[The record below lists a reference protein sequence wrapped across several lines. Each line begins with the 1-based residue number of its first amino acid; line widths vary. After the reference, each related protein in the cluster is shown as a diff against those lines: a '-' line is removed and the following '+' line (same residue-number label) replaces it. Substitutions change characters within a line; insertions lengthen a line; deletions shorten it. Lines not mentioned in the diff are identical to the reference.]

1 MNRDLFAQAALR
13 QIPKILTL
21 QDRNPHSPTYGCFD
35 RNFWQYKI
43 IDFPSGMSQEFVWPL
58 SLVYSLPLPD
68 NPYYQQPAIRSWVL
82 AGILYAARS
91 AHADGS
97 CDDYFPFERAGGA
110 AAFSLLACLES
121 YRRLCLHSAETS
133 EESREEVLRFF
144 ELRSDWLANHHE
156 SGRLTNH
163 QALIVLC
170 LLRASALLKTN
181 RWDEAIAQRLAR
193 VFSWQDAEGWFQEY
207 EGCDPGYHTLSISCL
222 AQIYDLAQKS
232 SEKGGS
238 DSGAIATGLIDLPRL
253 RQAIVDAVRLAA
265 HFVHPDGS
273 YGGEYTSRNTYNF
286 FPHGFELAGRWLPE
300 ALSIN
305 DRFAI
310 GLACQLGACYAD
322 DHIVGHHTWNYLLT
336 WEDTVIHR
344 PPTKR
349 PQTGRVWLENAR
361 ILIDQ
366 RSDTK
371 LYLALNKGG
380 ALKFFR
386 NDRLVCSDTQF
397 SLQVQQG
404 RQLKNAVGHLVGP
417 YDVQVE
423 ADTVV
428 IRGSL
433 GWAKQKQM
441 TPLNLLILRAVMFSV
456 GRFFP
461 NLIRKLLQKV
471 LITGK
476 NAAPFEFER
485 RLSWQNDTWQVTD
498 ELSTESWERVVSAGI
513 AADQTSIY
521 VVMSRTFQRSQL
533 QPWWELTAQI
543 KALPPGQ
550 PLRLKRML

>member
-1 MNRDLFAQAALR
+1 MNRDLFAQEALR

-58 SLVYSLPLPD
+58 SLVYSLSLPN
-68 NPYYQQPAIRSWVL
+68 NPYYQQPAIKSWVV

-121 YRRLCLHSAETS
+121 YQRLELGSLGVAANSAS
-133 EESREEVLRFF
+133 NEEILRFF
-144 ELRSDWLANHHE
+144 ERRSDWLAHHHE

-170 LLRASALLKTN
+170 LLRASTLVRTN
-181 RWDEAIAQRLAR
+181 RWDAAIAQRLER
-193 VFSWQDAEGWFQEY
+193 VFSWQDTEGWFQEY
-207 EGCDPGYHTLSISCL
+207 EGCDPGYHTLTISCL
-222 AQIYDLAQKS
+222 TQIYDLAQQ
-232 SEKGGS
+232 GLAN
-238 DSGAIATGLIDLPRL
+238 GAIAAGVIDMPRL
-253 RQAIVDAVRLAA
+253 KQAITSAVRLAA

-305 DRFAI
+305 DRFSQ
-310 GLACQLGACYAD
+310 GLARQLGACYAD

-336 WEDTVIHR
+336 WEDAVLDR
-344 PPTKR
+344 PDTAP
-349 PQTGRVWLENAR
+349 PATGRIWLKNAR
-361 ILIDQ
+361 VLIDQ

-380 ALKFFR
+380 AFRFFR
-386 NDRLVCSDTQF
+386 GDRLVCSDTQF

-404 RQLKNAVGHLVGP
+404 AQLKNAVGHLVGP
-417 YDVQVE
+417 YDVQVD
-423 ADTVV
+423 ANSLI
-428 IRGSL
+428 IRGHL

-441 TPLNLLILRAVMFSV
+441 TTLNLLILRAVMFSV

-461 NLIRKLLQKV
+461 DLIRKLLQKV

-476 NAAPFEFER
+476 KPAPFEFER
-485 RLSWQNDTWQVTD
+485 RLSWQDNTWQVTD
-498 ELSTESWERVVSAGI
+498 ELQAKRWDQVVSAGI

-533 QPWWELTAQI
+533 QPWLDLTAKI
-543 KALPPGQ
+543 KALQPGQ
-550 PLRLKRML
+550 PLRLERTL